1 MQITTSKLEL
11 AELFADIYEL
21 KDGLPVFKCLIDGK
35 WVASKD
41 SKMVKSP
48 IDNKPIAYI
57 QSCTKDDVE
66 KAIEASINAKSK
78 MKSMAGIDRV
88 ELLQK
93 AREIMLD
100 NKESFI
106 NAIMLNAGKPRRDA
120 ESEFNASLERLE
132 LSMQEASKIFGEYIP
147 GDWNKDTKGKF
158 ALVIREPRG
167 VIVCISPFNYPLF
180 IGLSKIVPALLAG
193 NTVIAKPAS
202 ADPIPLLLFAKAL
215 EEAGIPSGAFNIITG
230 NADEISDPLI
240 KDERIA
246 MINFTGS
253 TAVGREIAD
262 KAGMKYLH
270 LELGGKGMAIVLEDA
285 DLDLAARSCI
295 EGAFKNAGQRC
306 DAISAILVIDKVAD
320 EFAQK
325 ALRYAEEWKHGD
337 PRDNVKIGPLIDVK
351 AAEYVEELV
360 NDALSKGA
368 KLLKG
373 GKRNNNY
380 FEPTVL
386 DHVPLNSRIAWEET
400 FGPVATII
408 RIKKIEDAI
417 EIAHK
422 SNYGLD
428 SCIFTNNFYSIWHII
443 NDLNVGEV
451 TINDLPKHGVGYFPF
466 GGVKYSGL
474 GREGIG
480 YSLKEMTTLKTIVFN
495 LKP

>member
-1 MQITTSKLEL
+1 MQITRDRLEL
-11 AELFADIYEL
+11 DEFFADIYEL
-21 KDGLPVFKCLIDGK
+21 KDGIPSFKCFVDGE
-35 WVASKD
+35 WIATKD
-41 SKMVKSP
+41 VREIKSP
-48 IDNKPIAYI
+48 INNSIIGYMQLCK
-57 QSCTKDDVE
+57 KDDVD
-66 KAIEASINAKSK
+66 KAIRAAVDAKPK
-78 MKSMAGIDRV
+78 MRNMAGIDRI
-88 ELLQK
+88 ELLQEAK
-93 AREIMLD
+93 ELMLKHKD
-100 NKESFI
+100 SFV
-106 NAIMLNAGKPRRDA
+106 NAIMLDAGKPRRDA

-132 LSMQEASKIFGEYIP
+132 LTMQEASKIFGEYIP

-167 VIVCISPFNYPLF
+167 VIACISPFNYPLF
-180 IGLSKIVPALLAG
+180 IGLAKIVPALLAG

-202 ADPIPLLLFAKAL
+202 ADPIPLILFAKTL
-215 EEAGIPSGAFNIITG
+215 EEAGLPKGAFNLITG
-230 NADEISDPLI
+230 DAGDISDPLI
-240 KDERIA
+240 RDERIA

-253 TAVGREIAD
+253 TIVGREIAD
-262 KAGMKYLH
+262 KAGMKHLH
-270 LELGGKGMAIVLEDA
+270 LELGGKGMAIVLDDA
-285 DLDLAARSCI
+285 DLDLAARACV

-320 EFAQK
+320 KFVEK
-325 ALRYAEEWKHGD
+325 VLRYAEEWKYGD
-337 PRDNVKIGPLIDVK
+337 PREDVKIGPLIDER
-351 AAEYVEELV
+351 AARFVEELV
-360 NDALSKGA
+360 TDAIEKGA

-373 GKRNNNY
+373 GRRDKNY

-386 DHVPLNSRIAWEET
+386 DHVPLNARIAWEET

-408 RIKKIEDAI
+408 RISKIEDALDI
-417 EIAHK
+417 GHK

-428 SCIFTNNFYSIWHII
+428 SCIFTNNFYKIW
-443 NDLNVGEV
+443 NVVKELNVGEI

>member
-1 MQITTSKLEL
+1 MQITSILEL
-11 AELFADIYEL
+11 KGFDEIYDIRER
-21 KDGLPVFKCLIDGK
+21 LPIFKCLIDGK
-35 WVASKD
+35 WVTSKNT
-41 SKMVKSP
+41 KAIKSP
-48 IDNKPIAYI
+48 INDSIIGYM
-57 QSCTKDDVE
+57 QLCSKDEVE
-66 KAIEASINAKSK
+66 KAIEAAVNAKAEMRK
-78 MKSMAGIDRV
+78 MAGIDRV
-88 ELLQK
+88 ELLLK
-93 AREIMLD
+93 TREIMLKH
-100 NKESFI
+100 KESFI
-106 NAIMLNAGKPRRDA
+106 DAIMLNAGKPRKDA

-132 LSMQEASKIFGEYIP
+132 LSMQESSKIFGEYIP

-167 VIVCISPFNYPLF
+167 VILCISPFNYPLF

-193 NTVIAKPAS
+193 NSVIAKPAS
-202 ADPIPLLLFAKAL
+202 ADPIPLLLFAKTL
-215 EEAGIPSGAFNIITG
+215 EDAGIPSGAFNIITG

-240 KDERIA
+240 RDERID

-253 TAVGREIAD
+253 TTVGREIAN

-285 DLDLAARSCI
+285 DLDLAAKACI

-306 DAISAILVIDKVAD
+306 DAISAILVIDKIAD
-320 EFAQK
+320 KFVQK
-325 ALRYAEEWKHGD
+325 ALKYVEEWNHGD
-337 PRDNVKIGPLIDVK
+337 PRDDVKVGPLIDTK
-351 AAEYVEELV
+351 AAKFVEELV
-360 NDALSKGA
+360 NDAIDKGA
-368 KLLKG
+368 ELLKG
-373 GKRNNNY
+373 GKRDNNY

-386 DHVPLNSRIAWEET
+386 DKVPLTARIAWEET

-408 RIKKIEDAI
+408 RIKELKDVI
-417 EIAHK
+417 EIGHK

-428 SCIFTNNFYSIWHII
+428 SCIFTNNFYNIWHVIKE
-443 NDLNVGEV
+443 LNVGEI

-466 GGVKYSGL
+466 GGMKYSGL